1 MSVYLRIFLHFNTS
15 LGLQRIKKQVNL
27 NWGRL
32 SPRQKALR
40 PPDGKGERTPMF
52 FKKQSAGADWL
63 VAGLGNPGKKYE
75 GTRHNA
81 GFDALDFLA
90 ERWNAPT
97 PRVKFEGLL
106 AQTTVNGQKVILL
119 KPQTFMNLS
128 GRSIGAAADFYKI
141 DPAHVIVLCDDVTQ
155 SPGKV
160 RIRPS
165 GSAGGHN
172 GLKDIIARLGS
183 QEFPRVRLGVGE
195 KPNPEYDLADWVLG
209 RISGE
214 DRKAFESRLEDV
226 ANAVELIM
234 EGKLSEAQ
242 NRYNR

>member
-1 MSVYLRIFLHFNTS
+1 
-15 LGLQRIKKQVNL
+15 
-27 NWGRL
+27 
-32 SPRQKALR
+32 
-40 PPDGKGERTPMF
+40 MF

-81 GFDALDFLA
+81 GFDALDFIA
-90 ERWNAPT
+90 GRWNAPT

-106 AQTTVNGQKVILL
+106 AQTAVNGHKVILL

-160 RIRPS
+160 RILS
-165 GSAGGHN
+165 
-172 GLKDIIARLGS
+172 
-183 QEFPRVRLGVGE
+183 
-195 KPNPEYDLADWVLG
+195 
-209 RISGE
+209 
-214 DRKAFESRLEDV
+214 
-226 ANAVELIM
+226 LIHI
-234 EGKLSEAQ
+234 
-242 NRYNR
+242 

>member
-1 MSVYLRIFLHFNTS
+1 
-15 LGLQRIKKQVNL
+15 
-27 NWGRL
+27 
-32 SPRQKALR
+32 
-40 PPDGKGERTPMF
+40 MF

-81 GFDALDFLA
+81 GFDALDFIA
-90 ERWNAPT
+90 GRWNAPT

-106 AQTTVNGQKVILL
+106 AQTAVNGHKVILL

-128 GRSIGAAADFYKI
+128 GRSIGSAADFYKI
-141 DPAHVIVLCDDVTQ
+141 APAHVIVLCDDVTQ

-195 KPNPEYDLADWVLG
+195 KPSPEYDLADWVLG
-209 RISGE
+209 RISGA

-226 ANAVELIM
+226 ASAVELIM
-234 EGKLSEAQ
+234 DGRLSEAQ